1 MLLPLLLQEHFKKE
15 REKETFTRGNYKL
28 LSNVLLGSTEASVD
42 ARKTGSCVFYVG
54 AFGGKRNDMLL
65 RLIELQGEM
74 FFNRP
79 LKELKK
85 PHISVLLSGWMF
97 QRLNL
102 IFVFLLFRCP
112 CTAYN
117 INADLMHT
125 IVRLQLF
132 YICSPPYAVYLCKA
146 EAIGHQN

>member
-28 LSNVLLGSTEASVD
+28 LSNVLLGSMEASVD
-42 ARKTGSCVFYVG
+42 TRKTGSYV
-54 AFGGKRNDMLL
+54 
-65 RLIELQGEM
+65 QGEM
-74 FFNRP
+74 FLNRP

-85 PHISVLLSGWMF
+85 PHISVLLSDWMF

-102 IFVFLLFRCP
+102 IFLFHLFRCP

-132 YICSPPYAVYLCKA
+132 YICSPPYALYLCKA
-146 EAIGHQN
+146 EAIGHQNWRTHAATVNHIYFSSNL